1 MNVLKITASAITF
14 LLLVLDFLASRVNLV
29 LLAGHRYCVLA
40 WQIPFT
46 NRFTSCPDWAWRAS
60 ILFLPASILAI
71 LALWCAVVVKSWK
84 LKQVSR

>member
-1 MNVLKITASAITF
+1 VNVLKITASALTVV
-14 LLLVLDFLASRVNLV
+14 LLVLDYLASRVSLL
-29 LLAGHRYCVLA
+29 LLAGKHYCVVA

-46 NRFTSCPDWAWRAS
+46 ERFAQCPDWVFRAS

>member
-1 MNVLKITASAITF
+1 MNVLKITASAMTF
-14 LLLVLDFLASRVNLV
+14 LLLVLDYLASRVC
-29 LLAGHRYCVLA
+29 LLLTGKNYCIVA

-46 NRFTSCPDWAWRAS
+46 ERFAPCPDWAYRAS

-71 LALWCAVVVKSWK
+71 LVLWCAVVVKSWK